1 MNKITCFACVITAAL
16 LTSVVPAALG
26 QIDVSSPTTYWTPV
40 YYANPDLADPPDD
53 HQAKGTLEGDIVGN
67 AGHSS
72 FYTAFWDGDT
82 PEITTDGQLA
92 FRLRVAGVSNQNNG
106 FRSNFF
112 VGMDINGDGALDIF
126 AGALSHGG
134 TDIGIYP
141 GGPDLNISPNTTDI
155 ASNAPFYETAWTT
168 ENFNF
173 QPVTSVTDPTATNF
187 NLDGG
192 SSGGQTDD
200 TDHFVSFV
208 IPFNELVTAVN
219 SLELEGIDNFD
230 ENSVIRYVTATA
242 QQRNAL
248 NQDLNGVEGSTG
260 SSSTWEELG
269 GFTPEV
275 YASGQPIPEPT
286 SALLLGA
293 GCMLLFSRGRR
304 RAHA

>member
-1 MNKITCFACVITAAL
+1 MVCFL
-16 LTSVVPAALG
+16 
-26 QIDVSSPTTYWTPV
+26 PV
-40 YYANPDLADPPDD
+40 FPCSRA
-53 HQAKGTLEGDIVGN
+53 
-67 AGHSS
+67 
-72 FYTAFWDGDT
+72 
-82 PEITTDGQLA
+82 
-92 FRLRVAGVSNQNNG
+92 
-106 FRSNFF
+106 
-112 VGMDINGDGALDIF
+112 
-126 AGALSHGG
+126 
-134 TDIGIYP
+134 IYRQCS
-141 GGPDLNISPNTTDI
+141 G
-155 ASNAPFYETAWTT
+155 Y
-168 ENFNF
+168 
-173 QPVTSVTDPTATNF
+173 TATNF

-248 NQDLNGVEGSTG
+248 NQDLHGVEGSTG

-304 RAHA
+304 RAHAGSHNSQTCKRSAARDAVERADPFACSTTSARGCHSENYSWNAYK